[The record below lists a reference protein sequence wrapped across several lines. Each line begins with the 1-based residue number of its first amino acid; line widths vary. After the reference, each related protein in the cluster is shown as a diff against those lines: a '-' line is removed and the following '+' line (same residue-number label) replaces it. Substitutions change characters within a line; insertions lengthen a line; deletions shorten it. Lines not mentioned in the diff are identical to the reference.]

1 MKISSKA
8 ELKNIFVKALG
19 IPLELV
25 IDDLAYNSH
34 PRWDSTA
41 HLQLVMAL
49 ENHFDFTLEMDD
61 MLDMSS
67 VAKAAEILE
76 KYGVEWL

>member
-1 MKISSKA
+1 MQAKRSDLYQTFS
-8 ELKNIFVKALG
+8 EALG
-19 IPLELV
+19 IPLEEV
-25 IDDLAYNSH
+25 GETLAYNAH

-49 ENHFDFTLEMDD
+49 EARFECAFDMDD

-67 VAKAAEILE
+67 VAKAAKILE
-76 KYGVEWL
+76 KLGVTWA